1 MNSSI
6 NQFGRL
12 HICFLILINWFD
24 GHVQFPF
31 ADIDEYMDS
40 GFLALQ
46 RSIDKV
52 YIDMTEQ
59 KHEEFKVSYRI
70 HSHFMLSCET

>member
-1 MNSSI
+1 MVTFN
-6 NQFGRL
+6 
-12 HICFLILINWFD
+12 
-24 GHVQFPF
+24 FPF
-31 ADIDEYMDS
+31 TDIDEYVDS

-59 KHEEFKVSYRI
+59 KHDEFKVS
-70 HSHFMLSCET
+70 